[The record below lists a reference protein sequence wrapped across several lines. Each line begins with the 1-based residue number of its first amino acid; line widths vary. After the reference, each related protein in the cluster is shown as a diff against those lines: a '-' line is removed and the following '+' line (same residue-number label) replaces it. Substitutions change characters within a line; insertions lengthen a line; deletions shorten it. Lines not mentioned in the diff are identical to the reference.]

1 MRIRFKEAFRD
12 EFPKEEYEV
21 IGVST
26 DMNFFKVINEQ
37 GEGDWCAYY
46 MIEDVEKYMFG
57 LDLGGENNE
66 RN

>member
-1 MRIRFKEAFRD
+1 MKIKFKDAFRD

-46 MIEDVEKYMFG
+46 MIEEVK
-57 LDLGGENNE
+57 GE
-66 RN
+66 